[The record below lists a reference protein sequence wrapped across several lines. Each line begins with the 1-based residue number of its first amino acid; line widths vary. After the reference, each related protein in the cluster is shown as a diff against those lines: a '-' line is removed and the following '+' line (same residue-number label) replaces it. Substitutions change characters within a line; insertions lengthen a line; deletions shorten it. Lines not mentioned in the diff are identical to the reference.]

1 MSDFDLIIC
10 LHGDFPHFQSFF
22 LCQCAPTLICKKKG
36 HNDSGAILQVSLST
50 KVSTYVSATANT
62 TVRNKAVRNVVK

>member
-1 MSDFDLIIC
+1 MFTWR
-10 LHGDFPHFQSFF
+10 F
-22 LCQCAPTLICKKKG
+22 PTLPEFLSLPVRPNFNLQKKKG
-36 HNDSGAILQVSLST
+36 HDDSGAILQVSLST